1 MIICIRVYGWV
12 SLTPGVCRYLDGTPA
27 RSQEPGLLKLRT
39 SRILCAH
46 MVLTVEPGCYFI
58 PYLLNQALAPE
69 SPHARYLNR
78 DLLLQYYDF
87 GGVRLEDDVVVSPGG
102 LPPRN
107 LTTCPR
113 LVEEVEAVMAGGV
126 WPPVVDNAPYLYRQW
141 CELESEGKC
150 MKALAVPVNPHAAF
164 PI

>member
-1 MIICIRVYGWV
+1 
-12 SLTPGVCRYLDGTPA
+12 
-27 RSQEPGLLKLRT
+27 
-39 SRILCAH
+39 

-69 SPHARYLNR
+69 SPHSVYLNKE
-78 DLLLQYYDF
+78 LLLEYYDF

-113 LVEEVEAVMAGGV
+113 LVEEIEGVMAGGI
-126 WPPVVDNAPYLYRQW
+126 WPPEVDNAPYLYRQW
-141 CELESEGKC
+141 CDLETGGSC
-150 MKALAVPVNPHAAF
+150 MKALAIPINIHATS